1 MSRYGSGFRETPWV
15 MGSPKEVMDWVEASH
30 PIKKDKDKHKFEK
43 EFLKNL
49 HIKFDF
55 DVERKEVDPPSF
67 LSKIT
72 SGKMIEEDFELL
84 PTTELILRGLAKAK
98 FRNTAK
104 IVVDEKILYEHPE
117 KKSDLRKTID
127 EIGEFSSEILK
138 GKTVEITAIL
148 ADVERC
154 TATIK
159 INKIHSKKEHSVDI
173 QIKGKIRKEIYHTF
187 LNYLNE
193 KIGLKE
199 EWILD
204 IQINNYKSNKLFSG
218 PLNKEAVYNVR

>member
-1 MSRYGSGFRETPWV
+1 MSRYGSGFREPPWV

-30 PIKKDKDKHKFEK
+30 PSKKAKNKHKFEK

-55 DVERKEVDPPSF
+55 DVKRNEVDPPGF

-84 PTTELILRGLAKAK
+84 PTAELILRGLAKAK

-104 IVVDEKILYEHPE
+104 IVINGKTLYEHPE
-117 KKSDLRKTID
+117 KKSDLRKTIED
-127 EIGEFSSEILK
+127 ISEFSSEITK
-138 GKTVEITAIL
+138 GKNLEITAIL
-148 ADVERC
+148 ADVEK
-154 TATIK
+154 AIAIIK
-159 INKIHSKKEHSVDI
+159 IKKIHKKKEHSIDI
-173 QIKGKIRKEIYHTF
+173 QIKGKIRKEIYHIF

-199 EWILD
+199 TW
-204 IQINNYKSNKLFSG
+204 INNYKN
-218 PLNKEAVYNVR
+218 N